1 MFSNA
6 ILEVKWTYFIFAMN
20 ILEFSFEM
28 VWMLTMKMMMI
39 GEWKFLLSILAFFIS
54 FLVEK
59 EWLWTWKV
67 GTLNMTHKDIYIYI
81 NQSTT
86 INA

>member
-1 MFSNA
+1 
-6 ILEVKWTYFIFAMN
+6 MN

-67 GTLNMTHKDIYIYI
+67 GTLNMTHKDIYIYKSI
-81 NQSTT
+81 NNNKGIS
-86 INA
+86 